1 MIKETKWYSL
11 IPLLQLTIK
20 YSEINIDLP
29 MQSNFQD
36 KKYFFMFKDG
46 ATWGTESLTGSEKRE
61 WLGYL
66 KIYYYQTKSISIK
79 K

>member
-1 MIKETKWYSL
+1 
-11 IPLLQLTIK
+11 
-20 YSEINIDLP
+20 

-79 K
+79 KWSVNIICFDFGLIPGITKVNQWM